1 MQDGRKQAVSL
12 RLGAGDIRKIKRLA
26 KRLGV
31 RDSDVIRYALKVTL
45 AKLAPLCDPGV
56 RGRALMPVFVDTGVD
71 ILQHFDLDEE
81 SLDRII
87 NDGVDDEAHRVEHS
101 DLQLMAMI
109 GMQRGYAKLS
119 LRELQQ
125 TLAATASLPPG
136 GNDALDD
143 TLSTSFRQHLYAKYV
158 RPAAG
163 PGTGTGAGTG
173 SSGTG
178 PGTGAGTGTAA
189 GAAPNGHAEA
199 SAGTAA
205 PHAASP
211 SAKPAAASPAKP
223 ASASSAATAATAD
236 VPRPAHA

>member
-1 MQDGRKQAVSL
+1 MPDQIRRM
-12 RLGAGDIRKIKRLA
+12 RL
-26 KRLGV
+26 
-31 RDSDVIRYALKVTL
+31 
-45 AKLAPLCDPGV
+45 
-56 RGRALMPVFVDTGVD
+56 
-71 ILQHFDLDEE
+71 
-81 SLDRII
+81 LDRL
-87 NDGVDDEAHRVEHS
+87 R
-101 DLQLMAMI
+101 
-109 GMQRGYAKLS
+109 YAKLS

-125 TLAATASLPPG
+125 TLAATATLPPG

-163 PGTGTGAGTG
+163 PGTGTG
-173 SSGTG
+173 
-178 PGTGAGTGTAA
+178 TGAGAGTTA
-189 GAAPNGHAEA
+189 GAASNGHAEA

-223 ASASSAATAATAD
+223 ASASSAATAD